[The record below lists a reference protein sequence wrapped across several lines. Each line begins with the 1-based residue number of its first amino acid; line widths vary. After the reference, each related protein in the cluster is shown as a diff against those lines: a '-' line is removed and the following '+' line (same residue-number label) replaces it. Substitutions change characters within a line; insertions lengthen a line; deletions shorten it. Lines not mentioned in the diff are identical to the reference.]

1 MPAVE
6 DLEICTLMGLFCPK
20 DIKIFKWKST
30 EELCLIT
37 LKSDGKFEEK
47 TDSWFQKWH
56 EEFGEF

>member
-20 DIKIFKWKST
+20 DIKMFKWKST

-47 TDSWFQKWH
+47 TDS
-56 EEFGEF
+56 